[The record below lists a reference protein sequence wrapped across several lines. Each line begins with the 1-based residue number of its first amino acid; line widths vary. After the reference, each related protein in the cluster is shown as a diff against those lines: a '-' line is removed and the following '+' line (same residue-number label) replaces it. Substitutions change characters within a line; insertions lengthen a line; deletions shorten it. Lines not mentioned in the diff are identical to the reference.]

1 MSGPN
6 TISYSFGQ
14 MMGAAAAAGAPGQT
28 SYFIARV
35 KSVLLDDSDLPKF
48 NSLGGWKAI
57 GSIECLPFINFNDPK
72 TDPIIAR
79 PLRSNYTQY
88 PLVNEAVLVKILI
101 SKEAQDNVGNYKPE
115 FYYTDIISVWNA
127 PEHNAVPDKS
137 YFLLNPN
144 DKTGTGKFIQTGETK
159 RLVKAPGDVT
169 LEGRRGGS
177 IRLGSN
183 TPGFK
188 TPWTAAK
195 SKPVMVISN
204 NPASVSG
211 PARFED
217 INNDGSIL
225 FMMSGHNPGFK
236 PSSANFDSY
245 DTIVTISEKQN
256 VVVVDQKPQ
265 SEPTASLAQ
274 QDAKPIPPDVPVTGS
289 IPVSNPVPP
298 TVINDKKLDE
308 EELPEREDLEEINVQ
323 VEYSDE
329 PPVTEA
335 AANIPVVLETKAQSN
350 YNLLIEKI
358 YNPIK
363 NQFKGVY
370 IPITSGYRAPDKNV
384 SVGGSVNSQHTR
396 GEALD
401 IDMGSSKTL
410 KVKNSDIFN
419 YIKNNLNFDQ
429 LIWEF
434 GTSTEPDWVHVS
446 YSSSGRQRKD
456 IKKAVKV
463 NGKTQYTPYT

>member
-1 MSGPN
+1 VSGPN

-35 KSVLLDDSDLPKF
+35 KFVLLDDSDLPKF
-48 NSLGGWKAI
+48 NRLGGWKAI

-72 TDPIIAR
+72 TEPIIAR

-88 PLVNEAVLVKILI
+88 PLVNETVLVKILI

-183 TPGFK
+183 TPGFR
-188 TPWTAAK
+188 TPWTAAT
-195 SKPVMVISN
+195 SKPVLVLSN
-204 NPASVSG
+204 NPFKTES

-217 INNDGSIL
+217 INKDGSIMM
-225 FMMSGHNPGFK
+225 MMSGHNPGFV
-236 PSSANFDSY
+236 PASANFDSY
-245 DTIVTISEKQN
+245 NTTVTISEKQN
-256 VVVVDQKPQ
+256 VVVTDQKPQ

-274 QDAKPIPPDVPVTGS
+274 QDAKPIPPEVPVTGS

-298 TVINDKKLDE
+298 TIKTDKKLDE

-335 AANIPVVLETKAQSN
+335 AANIPVVSESKAQSN

-363 NQFKGVY
+363 NHFKGVS
-370 IPITSGYRAPDKNV
+370 IPITSGYRSPDENV
-384 SVGGSVNSQHTR
+384 KAKGVTNSQHTR
-396 GEALD
+396 GEAID
-401 IDMGSSKTL
+401 IDMGSGKSL

-419 YIKNNLNFDQ
+419 YVKNNLNFDQ

-434 GTSTEPDWVHVS
+434 GTNTEPDWVHIS

-463 NGKTQYTPYT
+463 NGKTQYTPYA